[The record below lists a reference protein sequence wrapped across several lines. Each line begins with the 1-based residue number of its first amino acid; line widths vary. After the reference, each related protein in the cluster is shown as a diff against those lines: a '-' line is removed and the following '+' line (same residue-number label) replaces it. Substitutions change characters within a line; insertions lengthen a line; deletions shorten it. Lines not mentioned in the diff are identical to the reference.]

1 MKIIGL
7 TGGIGSGKTTVSKI
21 FASLGVP
28 VFFADDEAK
37 KLYEDPEVIEQAK
50 SVLQSNDIVDDK
62 GKIIRQKIATII
74 FNDEKKRSALNQLLH
89 PLVKKRFDEWM
100 SAQSFSYCIREAAIL
115 IESGSYKDCDEIIVV
130 ASSMEKRINRVM
142 ERDGVKRE
150 DVEKRINSQIT
161 DDERMKYAN
170 FVIQN
175 NSTTEDLYDQ
185 VLKIHQ
191 QLS

>member
-28 VFFADDEAK
+28 VFLADDEAK
-37 KLYEDPEVIEQAK
+37 KLYEDPNMIAQTK
-50 SVLQSNDIVDDK
+50 SILQSDDIVDDN
-62 GKIIRQKIATII
+62 GKIVRHKIAAII

-100 SAQSFSYCIREAAIL
+100 SAQHFSYCIREAAIL

-130 ASSMEKRINRVM
+130 VSSLENRIHRVM
-142 ERDGVKRE
+142 ERDGAKRE
-150 DVEKRINSQIT
+150 DVEKRISAQMS
-161 DDERMKYAN
+161 DQERIKYAN
-170 FVIQN
+170 FVIHN
-175 NSTTEDLYDQ
+175 NSTTEDLYEQ
-185 VLKIHQ
+185 VLKIHE

>member
-7 TGGIGSGKTTVSKI
+7 TGGIGSGKTTVAKI
-21 FASLGVP
+21 FSSLGVP

-37 KLYEDPEVIEQAK
+37 KLYEDPYVIEQTK
-50 SVLQSNDIVDDK
+50 NILQSDDIVDNK
-62 GKIIRQKIATII
+62 GNIVRSKIASII
-74 FNDEKKRSALNQLLH
+74 FKDEKKRSALNQLLH

-100 SAQSFSYCIREAAIL
+100 RHQNFSYCIREAAIL
-115 IESGSYKDCDEIIVV
+115 IESGSYKDCEEIIVV
-130 ASSMEKRINRVM
+130 VSSMEKRINRVIN
-142 ERDGVKRE
+142 RDGAKRE
-150 DVEKRINSQIT
+150 DVEKRIEAQMS
-161 DDERMKYAN
+161 DDERMMYAS